1 MKKSKLYE
9 MNGKQY
15 SSMMDIARELGKKRV
30 YPKDFEKLGVK
41 VIDLENIVETKPVE
55 YQQLKLTDVKS
66 DTPKV
71 KSKATKPKPKATKP
85 VNSTK
90 PVKRRVKSTKRVGTS
105 EEIIKALEIAT
116 RVSVDEFSDYIK
128 HFSLKSLIKLA
139 KKADVRTWD
148 KIENEA
154 IRKMR
159 ILMSLKRHFYPTTS
173 TVPRKSSQWKNVP
186 LQSLVDYATNLGLL
200 FRVSDNE
207 HIQRMW
213 VINALNTA
221 GITPVDLLGVDLG
234 VLNLTK
240 NKKRCENNTT
250 HLH

>member
-1 MKKSKLYE
+1 M
-9 MNGKQY
+9 
-15 SSMMDIARELGKKRV
+15 
-30 YPKDFEKLGVK
+30 
-41 VIDLENIVETKPVE
+41 
-55 YQQLKLTDVKS
+55 
-66 DTPKV
+66 
-71 KSKATKPKPKATKP
+71 
-85 VNSTK
+85 
-90 PVKRRVKSTKRVGTS
+90 
-105 EEIIKALEIAT
+105 
-116 RVSVDEFSDYIK
+116 DEFSDYIK